1 MIRCQVCGLTNLD
14 ALHHCQRCGSPI
26 SKRIPNS
33 LSHTWAFLIAATILY
48 IPANLLPMLVITKFE
63 DSAPDTIFSGVVALI
78 NSGMVPIGL
87 LVFVASILIP
97 LIKIIGLVILLLN
110 AHGILHSNII
120 HLSRLYR
127 FIELVGRWS
136 MLDVFMVSVLMGL
149 VRFRVLEIRAGHGAT
164 AFACVVVLTLLA
176 SHTFD
181 PRLMWDRHL
190 EKRQL

>member
-1 MIRCQVCGLTNLD
+1 MIRCQVCGQTNLD

-33 LSHTWAFLIAATILY
+33 LSNTWAFLIAAVILY

-97 LIKIIGLVILLLN
+97 LIKVRINSKYEPLVTTASRFWDVSGIQADYSLWDGLTLQTELLSAILRG
-110 AHGILHSNII
+110 GI
-120 HLSRLYR
+120 
-127 FIELVGRWS
+127 
-136 MLDVFMVSVLMGL
+136 
-149 VRFRVLEIRAGHGAT
+149 
-164 AFACVVVLTLLA
+164 AFATPTIAKPAPKGMSFTLYPEAKQEWLSWRPPIVLNK
-176 SHTFD
+176 
-181 PRLMWDRHL
+181 P
-190 EKRQL
+190 